1 MSGVDAEISVVFI
14 GKKGRTP
21 PLKLRKCR
29 KSPDGRPEV
38 NAYYLDCDDDVDYF
52 GAVEIVN
59 EGEGIFA
66 GWEVQKIVVDKI
78 IEGGLQAINYWA
90 RFVFPCY
97 GWVKPNNIRCF
108 FEGTASLP
116 QKTPMWLVRSRLK
129 EIELNRGTVDWE
141 TVKDLPAGR
150 KGRGGA
156 SPFVVTRFFARSL

>member
-21 PLKLRKCR
+21 PLKLRKSR

-38 NAYYLDCDDDVDYF
+38 NTYYLDCDDDVDLF

-78 IEGGLQAINYWA
+78 IEGGLQSINYWA
-90 RFVFPCY
+90 RYVFPCY

-108 FEGTASLP
+108 FEGTARFTSSAAAAAP
-116 QKTPMWLVRSRLK
+116 RKSFSRVFTGRPPARARR
-129 EIELNRGTVDWE
+129 RGRRRAT
-141 TVKDLPAGR
+141 
-150 KGRGGA
+150 
-156 SPFVVTRFFARSL
+156 